1 MTEYT
6 LKDKIPV
13 TNDFIKEL
21 CDKSWQEVE
30 HLQNQLINL
39 ETSEDGKKVS
49 KLIQNLL
56 TGYYVFIG
64 SLENLDSIDYKISN
78 DTDNRE
84 PAVATEPKSE
94 LEQPPVKY
102 QTMADIDYTPIELS
116 TDNEVSEPFEYFV
129 DFDEPVGEPLTDKDL
144 YN

>member
-1 MTEYT
+1 MEYT

-30 HLQNQLINL
+30 HLQSQLVNL

-64 SLENLDSIDYKISN
+64 GLENLDSIDYKITN
-78 DTDNRE
+78 NVDIVE
-84 PAVATEPKSE
+84 PEVAIKSELE
-94 LEQPPVKY
+94 LEQPPVKG
-102 QTMADIDYTPIELS
+102 QVMSDIDCVSVELS
-116 TDNEVSEPFEYFV
+116 TNSEVSEPFEYFV